1 MARGIQKW
9 TQGVIERLK
18 LDGRGSGEGSTYKPW
33 IDVIN
38 VSSLGRSRRVF
49 SPLTG
54 RQHELLSDVEWNL
67 FLMLEWAEDVID
79 IREQFPLD
87 CDLTQ
92 EIASALQI
100 RHPCYP
106 RTTVPTVMTVD
117 FLVTRRRN
125 GKSFLEAFNAK
136 RIEEEED
143 ERSLEKLEIQRTYF
157 DGMGVRHHIVYS
169 SAIPM
174 NKVRTIEWIR
184 SGYLKEGETEP
195 YPGFFKEHVVRIATE
210 LGRIRT
216 SQTLNEYCEEY
227 TYRFAIPTGTAL
239 RCSKM
244 LMHNRMLIADLENID
259 LASAPL
265 SSFHICQPQK
275 QMSLIKG

>member
-9 TQGVIERLK
+9 TPEVIARLK
-18 LDGRGSGEGSTYKPW
+18 LDGRGIGEGSNYKPW
-33 IDVIN
+33 IDVVN

-49 SPLTG
+49 SPITG

-100 RHPCYP
+100 HHPFYP
-106 RTTVPTVMTVD
+106 RTKVPTVMTAD
-117 FLVTRRRN
+117 FLVTRRKN

-136 RIEEEED
+136 CTEEAED
-143 ERSLEKLEIQRTYF
+143 VRSLEKLEIQRAYF
-157 DGMGVRHHIVYS
+157 DGMGVRHHVVYS
-169 SAIPM
+169 SEIPM
-174 NKVRTIEWIR
+174 EKVRTIEWIR

-195 YPGFFKEHVVRIATE
+195 YLGFFKEHVDRIATE
-210 LGRIRT
+210 LGRVR
-216 SQTLNEYCEEY
+216 SNQTLNEYCEEY
-227 TYRFAIPTGTAL
+227 THRFAIPTGTAL

-244 LMHNRMLIADLENID
+244 LMHSRTLIADLQNVD

-265 SSFHICQPQK
+265 SSFHINQPRK
-275 QMSLIKG
+275 QMSLTKE